1 MKKLILIIFNI
12 ILSVFVIT
20 FSVFAWYTNTFGIK
34 ADSGVMSSKNL
45 YFESGNGSKDNPYII
60 SQPVHLY
67 NLAWLQDLG
76 YFDSDKDSDSSTE
89 IIDRYYFKLKNDID
103 MSDFNSAIPPIGI
116 ENHPF
121 IGDFEGAGFK
131 ISNVI
136 IDVNFAKTGYLKP
149 SEQVLSTS
157 KNTINDNVIISNAV
171 GFFGLVNSGISSD
184 TENTSLSVRNFILD
198 NIKIINSLKSYTGLI
213 AGNVDGNLKNIG
225 VLSGNINF
233 EAGIDSLDDANLS
246 EYTLVG
252 NTSNTID
259 WSDKPGKVED
269 YVFDSSKIYDV
280 ITNTTISSGVNF
292 NDKYPTH
299 NAYNQNIFN
308 LIGELKLYDKK
319 NINYDASEFLTYSD
333 EVDVSYDKISNNLI
347 VNYQYEN
354 KEYVYNED
362 FNGYAIQ
369 FQDGLNGTLVR
380 RDRCIKFH
388 SDGKGAIFLAYTG
401 NSADKQISLYK
412 DDTSL
417 IKVFPND
424 GDDST
429 KVITRNNLRWVRIDI
444 EENGDY
450 IFLVDGGNTYITHI
464 HFIMSNNQG
473 NSGGDTSSGNIS
485 NLGWVISD
493 VVTKND
499 DLTSIAF
506 DNLTVITFT
515 LANAT
520 DVIGTITFRV
530 ELVDNKVIVY
540 YKKNGYGGT
549 ITPLPTDSAKEDT

>member
-171 GFFGLVNSGISSD
+171 GFFGLVNSVISSD

>member
-444 EENGDY
+444 EEKGDY

>member
-76 YFDSDKDSDSSTE
+76 YFDSDKDSDPSTE

-444 EENGDY
+444 EEKGDY